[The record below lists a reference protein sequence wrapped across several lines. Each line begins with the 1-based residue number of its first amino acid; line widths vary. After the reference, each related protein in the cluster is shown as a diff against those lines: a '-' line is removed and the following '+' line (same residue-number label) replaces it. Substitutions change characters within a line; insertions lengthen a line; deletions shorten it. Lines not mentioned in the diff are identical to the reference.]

1 MEVYLPAGD
10 AGAGGEMDL
19 SKLKERWIG
28 WAVE

>member
-1 MEVYLPAGD
+1 MEVYMPASESE
-10 AGAGGEMDL
+10 AEGEMDL